1 MTTIRTYVEV
11 GNKRTF
17 AGALDWPGWC
27 RSGRDEE
34 SALAALLTAAPRY
47 SKAIATTG
55 LPFAAPE
62 SAAAFVVTERLR
74 GGSGTDY
81 GAPSISPSTDG
92 MPVDGRG
99 LDRLVVLLRA
109 AWAAF
114 DAAAEG
120 ATGHELR
127 RGPRGGGRDTAAMI
141 AHVLEGEHAYLREL
155 GGKLADDA
163 GAPPAARMTAIR
175 DAGVR
180 QLRARAGGDEPVPG
194 PRRTRPF
201 WSGSHFV
208 RRSMWHALDHA
219 WEIEDRLQ

>member
-11 GNKRTF
+11 GSNRTF

-47 SKAIATTG
+47 ARAIEATG
-55 LPFAAPE
+55 LPFAAPDR
-62 SAAAFVVTERLR
+62 AAAFVVTERLR
-74 GGSGTDY
+74 GDSGTDY
-81 GAPSISPSTDG
+81 GVPAMSPSSDG
-92 MPVDGRG
+92 MPVDGPG
-99 LDRLVVLLRA
+99 LDRLVALLRA

-120 ATGHELR
+120 AAGHELR
-127 RGPRGGGRDTAAMI
+127 KGPRGGGRDRAAMI
-141 AHVLEGEHAYLREL
+141 AHVQESERSYLREV

-175 DAGVR
+175 DAVVL

-194 PRRTRPF
+194 PRRRRPF
-201 WSGSHFV
+201 WSPPCFV